1 MNYGELK
8 AALRAEVNRKDI
20 TDALAAGFI
29 TRAQDRLERWPQV
42 DPLKMAP
49 RPSFMQ
55 KFLSFSID
63 PESVTPGVFTVPT
76 DFIELINL
84 YSGTVE
90 LERVDMSKLIRTSEE
105 NVGTSRYFVQ
115 TGSQIRM
122 RPYPL
127 ADTVFYLHYY
137 GCEAPLVEDEDIN
150 AWSVTGVDALLY
162 GAAENACR
170 HYEDERL
177 DSYKVDFLRALGD
190 MQDQS
195 LSEDFS
201 GPMTIQPAYLF
212 DCD

>member
-8 AALRAEVNRKDI
+8 AALRAEINRKDI

-29 TRAQDRLERWPQV
+29 QRAQDRLERWPQV
-42 DPLKMAP
+42 DPLKWAP

-55 KFLSFSID
+55 KLVTFELEEDSA
-63 PESVTPGVFTVPT
+63 TPGVFTVPS
-76 DFIELINL
+76 DYLELINL

-90 LERVDMSKLIRTSEE
+90 LERVDMSRFIRVPAAE
-105 NVGTSRYFVQ
+105 VGTPRYFVQ
-115 TGSQIRM
+115 TGHTIRM
-122 RPYPL
+122 RPLPEEG
-127 ADTVFYLHYY
+127 TEFYLHYY
-137 GCEAPLVEDEDIN
+137 GTEPVLDNDLDEN
-150 AWSVTGVDALLY
+150 AWTIAAVDALLY

-190 MQDQS
+190 IQDQS

-201 GPMTIQPAYLF
+201 GPMTIQPAYQF
-212 DCD
+212 DVD